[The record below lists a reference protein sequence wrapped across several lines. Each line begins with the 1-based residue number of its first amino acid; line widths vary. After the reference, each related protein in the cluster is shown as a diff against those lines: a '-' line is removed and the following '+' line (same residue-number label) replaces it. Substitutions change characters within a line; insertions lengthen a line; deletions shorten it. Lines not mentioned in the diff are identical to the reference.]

1 MATFIDAVNRVL
13 RVNSIIR
20 GGDDDIT
27 AFSETQ
33 HASDISLSQIAIQDE
48 IAEIAS
54 ERLIPYEK
62 TSATITLL
70 TSTRSYAL
78 PAGFVRF
85 FGIPSFYDATDGTRI
100 YEFDGGEEILQHQD
114 LLYKTTEG
122 APNYWYW
129 DNTTTKKVAFYNVP
143 NSTYNNRSL
152 AYDYEASILVTN
164 STDTMPFHNSEEN
177 YSFDSMAAR
186 RFFFMKSNKDLGLLT
201 SDATYNNAKSRL
213 YAFLRHNNP
222 SKFYG
227 NTYG

>member
-13 RVNSIIR
+13 RINGIIR

-62 TSATITLL
+62 TSGTITLL
-70 TSTRSYAL
+70 TSTRVYTLASD
-78 PAGFVRF
+78 FVRF
-85 FGIPSFYDATDGTRI
+85 FGYASFYDSTDNVRI
-100 YEFDGGEEILQHQD
+100 FEYKGGEALLQQQD
-114 LLYKTTEG
+114 YQYKTTEG

-129 DNTTTKKVAFYNVP
+129 DNTTTKKVGFYSVP

-152 AYDYEASILVTN
+152 SYDYEKSILVTN
-164 STDTMPFHNSEEN
+164 SSDTMPFHNNEEN

-186 RFFFMKSNKDLGLLT
+186 RFFFMKSNQPLGLLT
-201 SDATYNNAKSRL
+201 QDATYNNAKSRL
-213 YAFLRHNNP
+213 YAFLRHDNP

-227 NTYG
+227 NTYE